1 MFSVFS
7 NTCESDFYWNHF
19 IVKKLAKKFSL
30 TKESW
35 VYEGVS
41 LFPVNLKKFYF
52 DFNEN
57 PYFDPKFYLFEQL
70 KQNIVKSIF
79 IFILF
84 IFYFI
89 LFYFYFI
96 LLFIFIFFLF
106 YFYFFILFFVYFIFH
121 LFIFYFYFLKAFS
134 ISPQFEEHLKN
145 NKNSFDSPKIFEMS
159 DIQSIDHRIVKKNFF
174 FFAFQTLFYFR
185 NTWILFQIPKDF
197 CTTQMLKKN

>member
-106 YFYFFILFFVYFIFH
+106 YFIL
-121 LFIFYFYFLKAFS
+121 LFIFLYFLFFIFYFLKAFS

-145 NKNSFDSPKIFEMS
+145 NKNAFDSPKIFEMS
-159 DIQSIDHRIVKKNFF
+159 DIQSIDHRIVKIFF
-174 FFAFQTLFYFR
+174 FFAFQTLFYF
-185 NTWILFQIPKDF
+185 ILETLGFYFKYQRIFVLHK
-197 CTTQMLKKN
+197 CSKKTRQK